1 MAKSR
6 GRTRRPAMEICLVG
20 EIFDENEKDIVN
32 SLLEAPMGSS
42 VTIYIDSSGGN
53 VYAALAIANIMVHRK
68 LKTTGIV
75 VGECSSSA
83 ILVFAACRKRQV
95 GPHSVFLFH
104 RIKWRSEKDVRSEEA
119 AQWATHFK
127 WLEAE
132 VDELQ
137 ARLLGIDSE
146 LMKKWIA
153 EGCFVTGKELA
164 HIGAADIVDFHSL

>member
-6 GRTRRPAMEICLVG
+6 PRTRRPAIEIALVG
-20 EIFDENEKDIVN
+20 EIFDENEKDIIN
-32 SLLEAPMGSS
+32 CLLDAPTGSS
-42 VTIYIDSSGGN
+42 ITIYIDSSGGN
-53 VYAALAIANIMVHRK
+53 VYAAMAIANILVHRK
-68 LKTTGIV
+68 LKATGIV

-104 RIKWRSEKDVRSEEA
+104 RIKWRSEKDARSEEA

-127 WLEAE
+127 WLETE

-137 ARLLGIDSE
+137 ARLLGIKPE
-146 LMKKWIA
+146 LMKRWIA

-164 HIGAADIVDFHSL
+164 ELGAAEIIDFHPI